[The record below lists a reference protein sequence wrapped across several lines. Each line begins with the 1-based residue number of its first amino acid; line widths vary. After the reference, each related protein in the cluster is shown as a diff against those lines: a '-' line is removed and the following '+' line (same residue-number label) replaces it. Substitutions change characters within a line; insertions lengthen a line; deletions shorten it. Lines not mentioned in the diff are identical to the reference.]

1 MDLTEGT
8 IWKQILLFALPLLA
22 SSFIQQLY
30 NTVDLLFV
38 GNLVGKEASAAVGS
52 SSLLVACVV
61 GFFTGISVG
70 AGVITAQRVGA
81 GDKAGIGE
89 AVHTAVAMGL
99 LGGACLSVIGFFSAS
114 TLLGWMNV
122 PEEIMPEAASYLK
135 LYFAGLFSIVTYN
148 MCAGII
154 RATGNS
160 RVPMMIQLIGGI
172 INVGV
177 DALFVAGLGWGV
189 KGAAMATLF
198 SQTSA
203 AAMSLFYL
211 MREEEAYKLHLSRL
225 SVHKDSALKIL
236 KVGVPAGIQSL
247 VIEFSNVLIQYQI
260 NGFNVDAIAA
270 FAVYFQAELPI
281 YYPIAA
287 FGQAATT
294 FSGQNLGAGNLKR
307 MKQGTRVCIAMGI
320 AVTLVT
326 ISLVVGLER
335 QIFWLFNKDEAVIAY
350 GIQVVNYSFPFYW
363 LYVIH
368 EVLASAMRGA
378 GRSAA
383 PMLIIMGNLCILR
396 SILLFIIMAFCH
408 DVRGVAVL
416 YPITWFL
423 TAVSM
428 TLYYKFGKWQ
438 PEFQK

>member
-1 MDLTEGT
+1 MDKKQSRRAVVDLTEGT

-294 FSGQNLGAGNLKR
+294 FSGQNIGAGNLETYETGNTCLHCHGNCCHPGDDQPGR
-307 MKQGTRVCIAMGI
+307 RSGTADI
-320 AVTLVT
+320 
-326 ISLVVGLER
+326 LVVQQG
-335 QIFWLFNKDEAVIAY
+335 
-350 GIQVVNYSFPFYW
+350 
-363 LYVIH
+363 
-368 EVLASAMRGA
+368 
-378 GRSAA
+378 
-383 PMLIIMGNLCILR
+383 
-396 SILLFIIMAFCH
+396 
-408 DVRGVAVL
+408 
-416 YPITWFL
+416 
-423 TAVSM
+423 
-428 TLYYKFGKWQ
+428 
-438 PEFQK
+438 